1 MGLDHIGACGFQP
14 YYPTGTRDYT
24 GRRALCTFN
33 VSRVLLS
40 IINTDGHSLRKVVL
54 PYDWRTKER
63 MSKSLKGFLEAF
75 DVMIKQEEVQC
86 EHCEE
91 MCRAQGNSRSCQV
104 CFKRICEEC
113 HAADTED
120 PFCERFALS
129 CDDCGL
135 ILCQSCGDHTAC
147 EECGVSF
154 CGLCKNREGSNH
166 DVAECCV
173 SGSCFDG
180 PMCMKCRK
188 SDMDDTQCWGCRDMV
203 YPTAIEEKNVAIAEK
218 ISAAEENERLAK
230 EIAENDSAIDRLVE
244 ENMQLRQRLAE
255 QEQGGSCIVS

>member
-1 MGLDHIGACGFQP
+1 M
-14 YYPTGTRDYT
+14 
-24 GRRALCTFN
+24 CTFN